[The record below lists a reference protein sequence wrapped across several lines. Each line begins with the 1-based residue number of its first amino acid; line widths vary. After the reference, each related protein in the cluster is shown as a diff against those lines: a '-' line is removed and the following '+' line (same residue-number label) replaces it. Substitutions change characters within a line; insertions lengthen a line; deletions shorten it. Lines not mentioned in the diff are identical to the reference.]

1 MPEGGEGA
9 LIVVPGGSEVGTST
23 VGGVQTPSRLG
34 GGGSRDGQD
43 THTSTSKQTNRHT
56 NGTQE
61 GNGTNVVRRK
71 GIEICVNMSHTQGT
85 F

>member
-43 THTSTSKQTNRHT
+43 THTSTSKQTNQQTHGQTHKRDTRGQWHKC
-56 NGTQE
+56 GE
-61 GNGTNVVRRK
+61 EK
-71 GIEICVNMSHTQGT
+71 GD
-85 F
+85 